1 MFLNVQFISLIFVMV
16 MHVKTFKIYIA
27 KKKSFMVI
35 KSCCMFVKTYFQ
47 ILLCLIKFWRFI
59 NCFFSHNHSSLSVL
73 DITKVWHCNPTYISS
88 LFHFSG
94 SLGTIPNSSCERGS
108 RIVCMWGQFYSIWLQ
123 SLTADMR
130 YCSPKTD
137 CWGAGASTVQ
147 YSDSH

>member
-1 MFLNVQFISLIFVMV
+1 
-16 MHVKTFKIYIA
+16 
-27 KKKSFMVI
+27 MVI

-137 CWGAGASTVQ
+137 CWVAGASTVQ
-147 YSDSH
+147 YSDRPLATYIDHIPHSMLCSLNHIKSTCTSIISH